1 MLLKISRLNKF
12 GKYYWECKPLKISM
26 LDKFSKKNVDFIYKN
41 EDFVDILDLV
51 LNNMSYD
58 YIELTIWSFE
68 TNLLDTIEYASL
80 VNKKPFST
88 LILDKANS
96 IKLMNPKIYDDIRLF
111 KINIYCDN
119 EKFFRFTS
127 DNYGEHTS
135 ITMKKNIDEQKL
147 FQLLDDIFST
157 NLE

>member
-26 LDKFSKKNVDFIYKN
+26 LGKFSKKNVSFIYKN
-41 EDFVDILDLV
+41 EDFYDILNLV

-58 YIELTIWSFE
+58 YIKLTIWSFQ
-68 TNLLDTIEYASL
+68 TDLLDTIEYTCLA
-80 VNKKPFST
+80 NEKRFAT

-96 IKLMNPKIYDDIRLF
+96 IKLMNPKIYDDLRLCN
-111 KINIYCDN
+111 IHIYCDH
-119 EKFFRFTS
+119 EQFFRFTS

-135 ITMKKNIDEQKL
+135 ITIKKVIDEQKL

-157 NLE
+157 NL